1 MALEKTMKHF
11 VYLVVE
17 KVSKYKRHFIKRIY
31 HIPYVKYVSLELY
44 NERKIRFIFSLQ
56 AVTL

>member
-1 MALEKTMKHF
+1 MKNF